1 MLAPTTI
8 FNTVCSFLTNTNLQH
23 YAGEVHLS
31 YFSQLFFVCWKQAI
45 SPMIGMA
52 ALVAIIRGLRGD
64 KHMGNFY
71 VDLWRGTA
79 YVFMPLCLV
88 VGVLLMA
95 SGMPMTLD
103 GHAEAT
109 TLEPG
114 AMGTDSNGQPT
125 LVQQI
130 ARGPVAA
137 IVAVKQF
144 GTNGG
149 GFFGVNS
156 AHPFE
161 NPNAFSNL
169 LTLRRHLPAARG
181 DAGDVRQDAQPLP
194 GRGRDLRR
202 DARAL
207 AGDRRLGDLLRHAQA
222 EPGLTAHAART
233 YSIPDAAAAE
243 QAGIGDVAIPAVAGL
258 PVDQSLGNL
267 EGKELRFGTAA
278 GATWAA
284 LTTNTSN
291 GSVNCMHDSL
301 NPLAGLVPLTGMWLN
316 CIWGGVGV
324 GLINL
329 LIYLIVGVF
338 LAGLMV
344 GRTPEYLGK
353 KVEAREMKLAALALL
368 IHPLMILAPTG
379 LFAATDW
386 GIKAESNPGAHG
398 FSEVL
403 YEFSS
408 ASANNGSGFEGLG
421 DTWGFNNPDD
431 NPSPPAPDSRPWD
444 IVMRPGDADQPLRAD
459 HRSAWPSRP
468 AWPARNPRPLPWAP
482 CEPTRSPSASSC
494 WARSSWSA
502 RCSSCPWP
510 RSGPSPSILD
520 RCRSEARRRHMRNHA
535 RNTIARLRNENMS
548 STLTQGTAR
557 PLAPLRKNSSS
568 AAGTVAK
575 PASSTPNCSS
585 RPSGSRWSMLRPDI
599 QWKNPVMFVVEVGT
613 VLTLIYTVAK
623 LLGLSRARRRIGYL
637 LALDFWLVATLLF
650 ANFASAIA
658 EARGKA
664 QADALRKTRRAT
676 PARRLRADGT
686 MEQTVSTDAPL
697 GRSGGSRR
705 GRQ

>member
-1 MLAPTTI
+1 MWHIWVLPLLVYGVAFAMAVPIGLFMARVFDGRLHMPRWLRWIESRLDTGPQNWKQYALAFMAFNVVVFVVGFAVLTLQPYLPLNPDGKKMLGATTI

-23 YAGEVHLS
+23 YSGEVHLS
-31 YFSQLFFVCWKQAI
+31 YFSQLFFICWKQVL

-79 YVFMPLCLV
+79 YVFVPLCLV

-95 SGMPMTLD
+95 SGVPMTLD
-103 GHAEAT
+103 GHADAT

-114 AMGTDSNGQPT
+114 AMGADSDGQPT

-137 IVAVKQF
+137 IVAAKQF

-169 LTLRRHLPAARG
+169 LTCVGLFLLPVATLVMFGKMLNRY
-181 DAGDVRQDAQPLP
+181 
-194 GRGRDLRR
+194 R
-202 DARAL
+202 DAAVIFGVML
-207 AGDRRLGDLLRHAQA
+207 VLSLGTVAWAISHDTLKPNPA
-222 EPGLTAHAART
+222 LTAHAAQT
-233 YSIPDAAAAE
+233 YSTTDATSANG
-243 QAGIGDVAIPAVAGL
+243 QRDMAISAVAGL

-291 GSVNCMHDSL
+291 GSVNAMHDSL

-324 GLINL
+324 GLINF
-329 LIYLIVGVF
+329 LIYLVIGVF

-353 KVEAREMKLAALALL
+353 KVEGREMKLAMLALL
-368 IHPLMILAPTG
+368 IHPLMILGPVG

-398 FSEVL
+398 FSQVL
-403 YEFSS
+403 YEFTS

-421 DTWGFNNPDD
+421 DTWGFNKADD
-431 NPSPPAPDSRPWD
+431 NPSPPAPYSRPWD
-444 IVMRPGDADQPLRAD
+444 IATGLVMLL
-459 HRSAWPSRP
+459 SRFVP
-468 AWPARNPRPLPWAP
+468 IIAP
-482 CEPTRSPSASSC
+482 IALAASLAKKKPTPF
-494 WARSSWSA
+494 
-502 RCSSCPWP
+502 
-510 RSGPSPSILD
+510 
-520 RCRSEARRRHMRNHA
+520 
-535 RNTIARLRNENMS
+535 T
-548 STLTQGTAR
+548 
-557 PLAPLRKNSSS
+557 
-568 AAGTVAK
+568 
-575 PASSTPNCSS
+575 
-585 RPSGSRWSMLRPDI
+585 
-599 QWKNPVMFVVEVGT
+599 VGT
-613 VLTLIYTVAK
+613 MRTDTFTFACV
-623 LLGLSRARRRIGYL
+623 LLGTII
-637 LALDFWLVATLLF
+637 LVGALLF
-650 ANFASAIA
+650 LPVAALGPVA
-658 EARGKA
+658 EHFG
-664 QADALRKTRRAT
+664 
-676 PARRLRADGT
+676 PI
-686 MEQTVSTDAPL
+686 PF
-697 GRSGGSRR
+697 GG
-705 GRQ
+705 